1 MILCCDLHRRLLLT
15 FCAALAATQAATPLS
30 RSYLKRC
37 TSRSYLL
44 EGAPAFGLAIAFRKG
59 ASGQEVKG
67 APGEVIMTVILVL
80 LTFGIFLA
88 IDYVRGQKQL
98 AKQPVLQAARRE
110 TAPRVIPAMVA
121 GFQVP
126 ENVRYHTGHTWALS
140 ESPDRVRVGMDD
152 FATKLVGKIESIT
165 LPQRGRWV
173 RQGQKIWTIFR
184 DGKSVDMVSPIEG
197 TVTDINESVMKDPEL
212 ARKDPYGDGWL
223 LTVQAPDSKINF
235 RNLLGG
241 TLARLWTEESA
252 LRLQKRMP
260 MALAGA
266 LAQDGGVAVD
276 DLTAHMPDEDW
287 ATLTK
292 EFFLS

>member
-1 MILCCDLHRRLLLT
+1 
-15 FCAALAATQAATPLS
+15 
-30 RSYLKRC
+30 
-37 TSRSYLL
+37 
-44 EGAPAFGLAIAFRKG
+44 
-59 ASGQEVKG
+59 
-67 APGEVIMTVILVL
+67 MTVILVL

-260 MALAGA
+260 MALEGA